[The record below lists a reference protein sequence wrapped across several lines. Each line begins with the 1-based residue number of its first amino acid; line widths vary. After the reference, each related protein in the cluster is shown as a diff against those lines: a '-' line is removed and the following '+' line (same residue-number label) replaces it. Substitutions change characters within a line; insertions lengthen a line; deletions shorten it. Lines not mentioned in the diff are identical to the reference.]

1 VCDTPVVPGKKKTK
15 STAERRRRPAT
26 QAQPISLKDLATSL
40 KLSPTTLSLVLNH
53 SEKAQSIPEETKNRI
68 FAAARGL
75 NYRPNFF
82 ARSLRSQ
89 RTYSVGV
96 LVPELSDGYSA
107 LVLTGIEDYLL
118 QAGYM
123 YLVTSHRHKD
133 NLIQE
138 YPRRLYERSVE
149 GLLAV
154 DTPYDQNLP
163 LPVVSVSGH
172 GNVSGVTNIVLNHE
186 SAAELGLGHL
196 AKLGHRHIAF
206 IKGQSF
212 SSDTE
217 VRWQAIRNAAKNLR
231 ICIADSL
238 VTQMEGFSASPE
250 VGYQA
255 ALKILATGQEFT
267 ALFAFNDVCAIGA
280 IRALREAG
288 KHVPEDVSVI
298 GFDDIYEA
306 AYHIP
311 ALTTIRQP
319 LLRMGML
326 AAETLLKRIE
336 DPETKAVSVV
346 QVEPE
351 LVVRESTTAA
361 PVTTQL
367 RSRRS
372 TAGRMS

>member
-1 VCDTPVVPGKKKTK
+1 
-15 STAERRRRPAT
+15 
-26 QAQPISLKDLATSL
+26 
-40 KLSPTTLSLVLNH
+40 
-53 SEKAQSIPEETKNRI
+53 
-68 FAAARGL
+68 L

-133 NLIQE
+133 ELIQE

-172 GNVSGVTNIVLNHE
+172 GNVAGVTNIVLNHE

-196 AKLGHRHIAF
+196 AKLGHRQIAF

-217 VRWQAIRNAAKNLR
+217 IRWQAIRNAAKNLR
-231 ICIADSL
+231 ICIPDSL

-255 ALKILATGQEFT
+255 ALKILKTGQEFT

-336 DPETKAVSVV
+336 EPETKAVSVV

-351 LVVRESTTAA
+351 LVVRESTTVARA
-361 PVTTQL
+361 DTPQL

-372 TAGRMS
+372 SAGRLS